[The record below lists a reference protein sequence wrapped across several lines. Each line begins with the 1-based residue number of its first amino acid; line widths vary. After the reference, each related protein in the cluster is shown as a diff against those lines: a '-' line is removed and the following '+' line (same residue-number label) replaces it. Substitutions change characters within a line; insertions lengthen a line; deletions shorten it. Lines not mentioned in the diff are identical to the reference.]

1 MAKFYLEKDGPQRDT
16 AKAEAEFRGQ
26 LAGML
31 PYSSFKGK
39 VDVTKERLG
48 VLEAIG
54 PAIYKEFQEKAA
66 KAGVLI
72 AEEFVDSMGRNC
84 RRFHGDARVGLEGFA
99 AGGARCKVAPLTTI
113 NGKTY
118 LSDRLPPAARRMAVL
133 NKAGFSE

>member
-1 MAKFYLEKDGPQRDT
+1 MSTFYLEKDGPKRDQVKGERELREQVSSMVGHTGFAGKINPMT
-16 AKAEAEFRGQ
+16 ANIEVVKT
-26 LAGML
+26 LATPIL
-31 PYSSFKGK
+31 
-39 VDVTKERLG
+39 
-48 VLEAIG
+48 
-54 PAIYKEFQEKAA
+54 KEFQETAA
-66 KAGVLI
+66 KRGALI

>member
-54 PAIYKEFQEKAA
+54 PAIYKEFQETAA
-66 KAGVLI
+66 KRGALV
-72 AEEFVDSMGRNC
+72 AEEFTDDQGRVC
-84 RRFHGDARVGLEGFA
+84 RRFHGSSKAGLEGFA
-99 AGGARCKVAPLTTI
+99 AGGATCRIAPLTTVG
-113 NGKTY
+113 GKTY

>member
-26 LAGML
+26 LAGMI

-54 PAIYKEFQEKAA
+54 PAIYKEFQETAA
-66 KAGVLI
+66 KRGALI
-72 AEEFVDSMGRNC
+72 AEEFTDSQGRTC
-84 RRFHGDARVGLEGFA
+84 TRYHGDARAGLAPFA
-99 AGGARCKVAPLTTI
+99 APGKTCRVSPLS
-113 NGKTY
+113 NFDGKTY
-118 LSDRLPPAARRMAVL
+118 LKGQEPHHVR
-133 NKAGFSE
+133 KAMLLRSNGLE